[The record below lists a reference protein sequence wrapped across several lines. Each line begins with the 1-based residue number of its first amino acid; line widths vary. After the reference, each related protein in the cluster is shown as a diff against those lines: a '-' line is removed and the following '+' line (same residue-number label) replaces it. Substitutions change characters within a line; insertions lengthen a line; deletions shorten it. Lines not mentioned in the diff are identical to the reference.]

1 MLKFK
6 SHILYK
12 HMHTNLYKMQ
22 TDIIYIELDFYLYF
36 IYKNVKELILTIYI
50 AN

>member
-1 MLKFK
+1 
-6 SHILYK
+6 
-12 HMHTNLYKMQ
+12 MQ

-50 AN
+50 ANWINGSFHLIPVAC